1 MYASFA
7 LIHYHSATKLNVPR
21 HVAAV
26 VCASADTP
34 QVQLAAVQNSGQ
46 FVDSG
51 AGKVS
56 SALLSCF
63 WFQSCCASSAF
74 NLFHAGNF
82 AAHAAHPLIPR
93 VQVQERSMAADSER
107 AYEAF
112 VSHQMGG
119 GAPPK

>member
-1 MYASFA
+1 MAAPAPKVTKPSPCCCESCDA
-7 LIHYHSATKLNVPR
+7 LY
-21 HVAAV
+21 
-26 VCASADTP
+26 
-34 QVQLAAVQNSGQ
+34 QVQLSSVQNSGQ

-56 SALLSCF
+56 
-63 WFQSCCASSAF
+63 
-74 NLFHAGNF
+74 
-82 AAHAAHPLIPR
+82 AHAFYRQCCR
-93 VQVQERSMAADSER
+93 VLRVCDTQQVQERSMAADSER